1 MKKAFILLFT
11 ILAFDLTGYSGGC
24 ANGLDRL
31 LENREINFKEDPTIF
46 ASSVSSPSNQAK
58 GMYLDGSPPQ
68 AGFTLSQQIICVGSC
83 IQFTDIS
90 TSQSPIIQWN
100 WTLSGGEA
108 IGELNPEESTQ
119 QNPEVCY
126 AESGSFWAILAV
138 TNLDGLVGVDS
149 MLITVDPCIGPIV
162 ADFGVSDTV
171 ICAGS
176 CVDFQNQSLGFQTN
190 YTWIFGGINQ
200 VSGEENPQD
209 ICYPEPGVYDVTL
222 IVENGVDLPTQI
234 TKPAYITVHPCLF
247 NSENSAT
254 HKIEIYPNPAQDF
267 VRIILTQ
274 NAKAERMIAFS
285 KEGKEIKNLAVT
297 ENQFIMNLNNWPRG
311 VYVLRLFDENGN
323 AVAQTKLLKQ

>member
-1 MKKAFILLFT
+1 
-11 ILAFDLTGYSGGC
+11 
-24 ANGLDRL
+24 
-31 LENREINFKEDPTIF
+31 
-46 ASSVSSPSNQAK
+46 
-58 GMYLDGSPPQ
+58 MYLDGSPPQ

-90 TSQSPIIQWN
+90 TSQNPIIQWN

-176 CVDFQNQSLGFQTN
+176 CVDFSKPIIGSSNEL
-190 YTWIFGGINQ
+190 Y
-200 VSGEENPQD
+200 VD
-209 ICYPEPGVYDVTL
+209 IRWY
-222 IVENGVDLPTQI
+222 
-234 TKPAYITVHPCLF
+234 
-247 NSENSAT
+247 
-254 HKIEIYPNPAQDF
+254 
-267 VRIILTQ
+267 
-274 NAKAERMIAFS
+274 
-285 KEGKEIKNLAVT
+285 
-297 ENQFIMNLNNWPRG
+297 
-311 VYVLRLFDENGN
+311 
-323 AVAQTKLLKQ
+323 